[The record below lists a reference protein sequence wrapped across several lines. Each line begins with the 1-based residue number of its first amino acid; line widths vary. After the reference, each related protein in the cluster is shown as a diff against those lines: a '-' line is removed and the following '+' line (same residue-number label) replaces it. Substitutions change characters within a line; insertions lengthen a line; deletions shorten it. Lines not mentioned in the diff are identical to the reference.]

1 MTLEILQQR
10 LIHQGWGRY
19 LLVKVALP
27 DGVVVDRQVDDHGDA
42 AGVLP
47 YDPERRTAVL
57 VRLWR
62 VGPLFKGAPPY
73 LLEAAAGLVD
83 PGETAEACVRREA
96 LEETGLS
103 LKDLDLVTRAWA
115 SPSVNTET
123 LHLYLAAYGAADRI
137 GAGGGVAEEHEGIE
151 VVEIPLA
158 DLWRMTQEGEI
169 ADMKTVLLTYA
180 LRARRPDL
188 F

>member
-1 MTLEILQQR
+1 MTPRILQQTV
-10 LIHQGWGRY
+10 IHSGWGRY
-19 LLVKVALP
+19 LLLKVGLADGVALH
-27 DGVVVDRQVDDHGDA
+27 RQLDDHGDA

-47 YDPERRTAVL
+47 YDPQRRTAVL

-73 LLEAAAGLVD
+73 LLEAPAGMVD

-96 LEETGLS
+96 LEETGLN
-103 LKDLDLVTRAWA
+103 LKGLDLVTRAWA
-115 SPSVNTET
+115 SPSVSTEI
-123 LHLYLAAYGAADRI
+123 LHLYLAAYGAADRV
-137 GAGGGVAEEHEGIE
+137 APGGGVAEEHEGIE

-158 DLWRMTQEGEI
+158 DLWRQIESGEI
-169 ADMKTVLLTYA
+169 ADMKTVLLAHA
-180 LRARRPDL
+180 LRVRRPDL